1 MTRHRFPILFVAIST
16 AVLLTAC
23 GSSESNSPVRSTGDS
38 STPPP
43 RAPPSSVATSPLPP
57 DSTTSLPERAGD
69 GSIEAASSGTT
80 ETAAAQN
87 SISVT
92 VLTQQFSATLTDTDT
107 ARTFADQLP
116 LTLDMNDINSNEKA
130 FELPEALPS
139 DPQDPG
145 TINNGDLML
154 YGSNTIV
161 LFYESFDTS
170 YSYTKIGHLTD
181 PDGLSQALGT
191 GNVKVTFDR

>member
-1 MTRHRFPILFVAIST
+1 
-16 AVLLTAC
+16 
-23 GSSESNSPVRSTGDS
+23 
-38 STPPP
+38 
-43 RAPPSSVATSPLPP
+43 
-57 DSTTSLPERAGD
+57 
-69 GSIEAASSGTT
+69 
-80 ETAAAQN
+80 
-87 SISVT
+87 
-92 VLTQQFSATLTDTDT
+92 
-107 ARTFADQLP
+107 
-116 LTLDMNDINSNEKA
+116 MNDINSNEKA
-130 FELPEALPS
+130 FELSEALPS